1 MNIYKCAWVLG
12 KVKNSAAANK
22 LKTFIGKVV
31 NFCTNLQVFKLSFL
45 MIFGD
50 CKFVQNSYSFLLGN
64 K

>member
-1 MNIYKCAWVLG
+1 MNIYKIGLG
-12 KVKNSAAANK
+12 TWKSQNFEHK

-31 NFCTNLQVFKLSFL
+31 NFCTNLEVFKLQFL

-50 CKFVQNSYSFLLGN
+50 CKFEENSYSFLLGN